1 MRHLHDVSRKEQ
13 SGSRMLARHLNEQR
27 RKIADAL
34 AVDCG
39 MSSGSSSLQIM
50 LRTLV
55 SSLAEAIEGNDP
67 EVVLHWARLTRTAH
81 SSETILEA
89 VAAACTHAGFAA
101 ERFHV
106 DSGTLLVFLEI
117 VQARLAEVL
126 QGGEPRGDDRPLI
139 DAVLAM
145 LRARDEAT
153 CTHSYATG
161 VWCRRLCEGL
171 ALSSATTERI
181 VKAGVL
187 HDVGKIGTP
196 DEILFKPGRLT
207 REEWAVMERHAPFG
221 AEILSEIPGLAQY
234 APIVRSHHER
244 IDGRGYPDG
253 LAGDDIPFESRVVAV
268 ADALHAM
275 IADRPYRK
283 ALSYGEAMDIL
294 RDGRGTQWE
303 ADVVDV
309 MIPIV
314 AAQRSRAVDADLAAS
329 EPSHEHAAVPAKAT
343 LAAG

>member
-1 MRHLHDVSRKEQ
+1 
-13 SGSRMLARHLNEQR
+13 MLARHLNEQR
-27 RKIADAL
+27 RRIADAL

-39 MSSGSSSLQIM
+39 LDQQSTSSQIM

-55 SSLAEAIEGNDP
+55 SSLAEAIENSDP
-67 EVVLHWARLTRTAH
+67 EVLLHWARLTRTAH
-81 SSETILEA
+81 ESETILDA
-89 VAAACTHAGFAA
+89 VAAACAHVTFAA
-101 ERFHV
+101 ERFHL
-106 DSGTLLVFLEI
+106 DSGMLLVFLEI
-117 VQARLAEVL
+117 VQARI
-126 QGGEPRGDDRPLI
+126 GELLGNRDVARADDRPLI

-171 ALSSATTERI
+171 ALSHATTERI

-196 DEILFKPGRLT
+196 DEILLKPGRLT
-207 REEWAVMERHAPFG
+207 PDEWTVMERHAAFG
-221 AEILSEIPGLAQY
+221 AEILSEIPALAPY

-253 LAGDDIPFESRVVAV
+253 LAGDEIPFESRVVSV

-275 IADRPYRK
+275 VVDRPYRK
-283 ALSYGEAMDIL
+283 ALSYGDAMEIL
-294 RDGRGTQWE
+294 RQGKGTQWD

-309 MIPIV
+309 MVPIV
-314 AAQRSRAVDADLAAS
+314 AAHRSRAVDADLAAS
-329 EPSHEHAAVPAKAT
+329 EAQQETLESPLAAD